1 MRMQR
6 VRTTQ
11 PLTTDAKAG
20 LHHCAMCSA
29 TWRVAGARGV
39 SARVRGVAAASVG
52 A

>member
-29 TWRVAGARGV
+29 TWLVAGRV
-39 SARVRGVAAASVG
+39 SACVGVAAARVG
-52 A
+52 D